1 MSEIIKIVADSSADL
16 FKLNSIAFNQ
26 APLKICR
33 KDKEYIDNEDLD
45 VEGMVSELLDYQG
58 KVTTACPAPGEWLD
72 AFGDSKYVI
81 AFAISAK
88 MSGSYNS
95 LVKAKDLY
103 EEEYP
108 DRHVFAINSVNA
120 GPGIQMLIYK
130 TEELINKGM
139 DFDSICKEIDS
150 YRSKVGLLFNLQSL
164 HNFANNGR
172 VNPLIAKAVGL
183 LGINIIGE
191 RGEEGTLDIIE
202 KKRGVKKAMQG
213 IVKLLP
219 KKGYKGGRIII
230 GHVLDE
236 ELALSYKENILSEYP
251 DADVSVYQ
259 MHGLCSFYAEK
270 GGLLVA
276 FERELD

>member
-16 FKLNSIAFNQ
+16 FKLDSVPFNQ

-33 KDKEYIDNEDLD
+33 KDKEYVDDESLN
-45 VEGMVSELLDYQG
+45 VEEMVDELLEHQG
-58 KVTTACPAPGEWLD
+58 KVSTACPAPGEWLE
-72 AFGDSKYVI
+72 AFGDSKHVI

-103 EEEYP
+103 EEEFP
-108 DRHVFAINSVNA
+108 DRHVHTINTVNA
-120 GPGIQMLIYK
+120 GPGIQLLIYK
-130 TEELINKGM
+130 AKELINSGM
-139 DFDSICKEIDS
+139 NFDDICKEIDS
-150 YRSKVGLLFNLQSL
+150 YVSKSGLLFNLQSL

-172 VNPLIAKAVGL
+172 VNPLVAKAVGL
-183 LGINIIGE
+183 LGINIVGE
-191 RGEEGTLDIIE
+191 RGDEGTLEIIE
-202 KKRGVKKAMQG
+202 KKRGTKKAMQA
-213 IVKLLP
+213 IIKLLP
-219 KKGYKGGRIII
+219 KKGYRGGRIII

-236 ELALSYKENILSEYP
+236 ALANSYRDNILLEYP
-251 DADVSVYQ
+251 NAEISIYQ

-270 GGLLVA
+270 GGVLVA

>member
-16 FKLNSIAFNQ
+16 FELNEVPFKS

-33 KDKEYIDNEDLD
+33 KDKEYVDNEDLD
-45 VEGMVSELLDYQG
+45 VEGMVNELLEHSG
-58 KVTTACPAPGEWLD
+58 KVSTACPAPGEWLE

-103 EEEYP
+103 EEEFP
-108 DRHVFAINSVNA
+108 DRHVHAINTVNA
-120 GPGIQMLIYK
+120 GPGIQILIYK
-130 TEELINKGM
+130 AQELIKNGM
-139 DFDSICKEIDS
+139 EFDDICKEIDS
-150 YRSKVGLLFNLQSL
+150 YVANVGLLFNLQSL

-172 VNPLIAKAVGL
+172 VNPLVAKAVGL
-183 LGINIIGE
+183 LGINIVGE
-191 RGEEGTLDIIE
+191 RGEEGTLEIIE
-202 KKRGVKKAMQG
+202 KKRGTKKAMQA
-213 IVKLLP
+213 IIKLLS

-236 ELALSYKENILSEYP
+236 ALANSYKDTILAEYP
-251 DADVSVYQ
+251 DAQISIYQ

-270 GGLLVA
+270 GGILVA
-276 FERELD
+276 FEREII